1 MEAPSQ
7 QDRRAQ
13 READMQDL
21 REKVLGS
28 QHALAG
34 GAPPA
39 TALDFKIATV
49 AAANRAELMGAEDG
63 SLAAVD
69 TRTSAVAPQAG
80 GAPAPPSRCVDS
92 CSGSGWLWSYGEA
105 PDPMAP
111 HLLSSPSSHLS
122 TGPYLP
128 GRQSSMPNLVR
139 PTSSPAGPGQ
149 LRLPRRRQSSGTV
162 SATSSTGKCLVDM
175 CALQSA
181 SRPSWMSCCLPACKS
196 VCYSQAVIGF
206 AMQGTMSGQAH
217 AQVHGW
223 STKTW
228 LAHCACLAPPAQ
240 PCGLSEQCQRIV
252 FAAEGGLRQ
261 VTAGQ

>member
-1 MEAPSQ
+1 MSIGRWVLLGLLSLQAIAVIFALVVRRVLRRRAYEEFKDVEAPSQ

-63 SLAAVD
+63 NLAAVD
-69 TRTSAVAPQAG
+69 PRTSAVAPQAG
-80 GAPAPPSRCVDS
+80 GAPAPLSRCVNS

-105 PDPMAP
+105 PDLMAP
-111 HLLSSPSSHLS
+111 HLLSSPSSHFS

-149 LRLPRRRQSSGTV
+149 LRLPRRRQSSGTA
-162 SATSSTGKCLVDM
+162 SSTSSTGKCLVDM
-175 CALQSA
+175 CAPQLVEQTPLDVGLLTSLQIYV
-181 SRPSWMSCCLPACKS
+181 L
-196 VCYSQAVIGF
+196 
-206 AMQGTMSGQAH
+206 
-217 AQVHGW
+217 
-223 STKTW
+223 
-228 LAHCACLAPPAQ
+228 
-240 PCGLSEQCQRIV
+240 
-252 FAAEGGLRQ
+252 
-261 VTAGQ
+261 